1 MAHDHAADE
10 DRAALDELRRRA
22 EAMTRG
28 DFSALGRDLG
38 ADDVVENLRRAID
51 VLGMHT
57 EQGLRSQHAYIAAL
71 STAQEAERGRLA
83 RELHDD
89 IVQQLIALGHSVDR
103 TQRLLERDP
112 AQAAERLHAVRA
124 NITALVGELRAIIG
138 DLRPPA
144 LEELGLLPAVELL
157 LQRGQESDP
166 EVTLIVQGDER
177 RLAPQSEIALF
188 RIVQEAWSNMRRHAH
203 ARRADFTF
211 SYRPDALVVTISD
224 DGAGFTPQ
232 PEADAPDGH
241 WGLRGMRERAG
252 LIGGE
257 LTVTSQPNQGMRLE
271 IRIPYPGVDDRDPV
285 CGMAVGPNDI
295 GVTHAG
301 HVYRF
306 CSPACRDLFQAQP
319 ERYVAPETRQAM

>member
-1 MAHDHAADE
+1 MAHDQPADE
-10 DRAALDELRRRA
+10 DRAAIDELRRRA

-28 DFSALGRDLG
+28 DFSALGRNVG
-38 ADDVVENLRRAID
+38 GGEEIENLRRAID

-112 AQAAERLHAVRA
+112 AQAAARLLAVRTT
-124 NITALVGELRAIIG
+124 ITALVGELRAIIG

-177 RLAPQSEIALF
+177 RLAPQSELALF
-188 RIVQEAWSNMRRHAH
+188 RIVQEAWSNIRRHAR

-211 SYRPDALVVTISD
+211 SYRP
-224 DGAGFTPQ
+224 
-232 PEADAPDGH
+232 
-241 WGLRGMRERAG
+241 
-252 LIGGE
+252 
-257 LTVTSQPNQGMRLE
+257 
-271 IRIPYPGVDDRDPV
+271 
-285 CGMAVGPNDI
+285 
-295 GVTHAG
+295 
-301 HVYRF
+301 
-306 CSPACRDLFQAQP
+306 
-319 ERYVAPETRQAM
+319 